1 MIDRKKMPKR
11 KKAIVSVT
19 NDLYTD
25 QRVDKI
31 CLFLEDQGYSVLLV
45 GRNKKNSKAL
55 NKRIYKTKRL
65 NLLFEKGSIFY
76 AEYNIRLFLF
86 LIVRRFDILVANDLD
101 TLLGNYTASKF
112 KPFSKLV
119 YDTHEYFT
127 EVPELIHRKKIKQIW
142 EGIEGWIFPKLST
155 IYTVNDSIAKLYAE
169 KYKKEIK
176 VVRNISNTW
185 TPSNLLS
192 KKELGIPE
200 DKKIIIIQGAGINI
214 DRGAEEAVD
223 AMKNIENAVLLIVG
237 DGDVVPQLKKF
248 VLENNL
254 TSKVLFFE
262 KRPYN
267 EMMNFTYYADLG
279 LTLDKPTNLNYRFS
293 LPNKLFDYI
302 HAETPILSTDLKEIT
317 NIVNK
322 YEVGEIIQELSPE
335 NLALKINSLLFNE
348 ELLIKYKSNCIA
360 AKKELNWEVE
370 TEVLKEIYPKVE

>member
-101 TLLGNYTASKF
+101 TLLGNYTAIKF

-185 TPSNLLS
+185 TTSNLLS
-192 KKELGIPE
+192 KKEL
-200 DKKIIIIQGAGINI
+200 
-214 DRGAEEAVD
+214 
-223 AMKNIENAVLLIVG
+223 
-237 DGDVVPQLKKF
+237 
-248 VLENNL
+248 
-254 TSKVLFFE
+254 
-262 KRPYN
+262 
-267 EMMNFTYYADLG
+267 
-279 LTLDKPTNLNYRFS
+279 
-293 LPNKLFDYI
+293 
-302 HAETPILSTDLKEIT
+302 
-317 NIVNK
+317 
-322 YEVGEIIQELSPE
+322 
-335 NLALKINSLLFNE
+335 
-348 ELLIKYKSNCIA
+348 
-360 AKKELNWEVE
+360 
-370 TEVLKEIYPKVE
+370 